1 MKWRYLMSDPAE
13 SQQIDFTIDKQN
25 LYREESITDLKVASI
40 RCMIP
45 VKTDGSDDPSRSRI
59 FFGSTQ
65 LMTPEGPLPIQSQL
79 SASSLEQAMDEF
91 PGAMKKALDQTIERL
106 KQMQQQQQQ
115 QQGKPQGESRIYTPY
130 E

>member
-1 MKWRYLMSDPAE
+1 MPDPTD
-13 SQQIDFTIDKQN
+13 SQQIDFTVDKRN
-25 LYREESITDLKVASI
+25 LYREESVTDLKVASI

-45 VKTDGSDDPSRSRI
+45 VKEDGSDDPSRSRI

-79 SASSLEQAMDEF
+79 SAASLEEAMNEF

-115 QQGKPQGESRIYTPY
+115 QQQQRPQGGSRIYTPY

>member
-1 MKWRYLMSDPAE
+1 MPDAAE
-13 SQQIDFTIDKQN
+13 GQNIDFTVNRDN
-25 LYREESITDLKVASI
+25 LYREESVTDLKVASI
-40 RCMIP
+40 RRMIP
-45 VKTDGSDDPSRSRI
+45 IKADGTDDPERSQV

-79 SASSLEQAMDEF
+79 SATTLEEAMDEF
-91 PGAMKKALDQTIERL
+91 PSAMRKALDQTIERL

-115 QQGKPQGESRIYTPY
+115 PGGGGGGGSRIYTPY

>member
-1 MKWRYLMSDPAE
+1 MPDAVE
-13 SQQIDFTIDKQN
+13 GQNIDFTVNRDN
-25 LYREESITDLKVASI
+25 LYREESVTDLKVASI
-40 RCMIP
+40 RRMIP
-45 VKTDGSDDPSRSRI
+45 IKADGTDDPQRSQV

-79 SASSLEQAMDEF
+79 SATTLEEAMDEF
-91 PGAMKKALDQTIERL
+91 PSAMRKALDQTIERL

-115 QQGKPQGESRIYTPY
+115 QPGGGGGGSRIYTPY